1 METQLITYKEA
12 ILHALGDKKLRR
24 AAWNECR
31 HIRKFC
37 EADADMLSLQ
47 NASDDFIVED
57 CKERVCDCSVGPYRP
72 TSEDKEA
79 NDWIIIA

>member
-1 METQLITYKEA
+1 MDTQLITYKEA

-24 AAWNECR
+24 AAWNHCR

-37 EADADMLSLQ
+37 LADMDQLNIQ
-47 NASDDFIVED
+47 NGEEFIVED
-57 CKERVCDCSVGPYRP
+57 CKERVCDCNVAPYIP